1 MASGD
6 TKFSHI
12 TVNADDDDDFVI
24 QAGLRPSA
32 PAPEPAQT
40 DGAVPSEPSFDAP
53 SSTED
58 EREAS
63 AADDA
68 RPSSAGS
75 KSSKKGYRETTAED
89 LEVEPMSAM
98 QKIIIAVALLA
109 IVGFIAYYV
118 LFMR

>member
-24 QAGLRPSA
+24 QAGVRPSVHA
-32 PAPEPAQT
+32 SESVQAY
-40 DGAVPSEPSFDAP
+40 GATPSEPSFAVGL
-53 SSTED
+53 STED
-58 EREAS
+58 EREAP
-63 AADDA
+63 ATDDV
-68 RPSSAGS
+68 RSSSAD
-75 KSSKKGYRETTAED
+75 SKKGYRETTAED
-89 LEVEPMSAM
+89 LEVEPMPAM

>member
-32 PAPEPAQT
+32 PAVVPVRADAPA
-40 DGAVPSEPSFDAP
+40 PSEPSFAESPSVEGAQEAP
-53 SSTED
+53 
-58 EREAS
+58 

-68 RPSSAGS
+68 KPSKAGA
-75 KSSKKGYRETTAED
+75 KSSKDGYRETTAED
-89 LEVEPMSAM
+89 LEVEPMPAM
-98 QKIIIAVALLA
+98 QKAIIAVALLA
-109 IVGFIAYYV
+109 VVGFIAYYV

>member
-63 AADDA
+63 AADDV
-68 RPSSAGS
+68 RSSSAD
-75 KSSKKGYRETTAED
+75 SKKGYRETTAED